1 MNFGYVKTMAITPRV
16 RVADVAFNKRAVL
29 RAVEE
34 AKDKCAAL
42 LALPELCLT
51 GYTCGDLFYSDVL
64 LSAAKRALKEIA
76 ESTAESAMLVFI
88 GLPVKKDGLIYN
100 CAAAVNRGR
109 VLAFVPKT
117 YIPNYGE
124 FYEKRYFAPCPEEN
138 GRLDFFGEQV
148 PFGKKVVLRAEGF
161 ENFTVAAE
169 ICEDLWALKPPSTE
183 HAAAGANI
191 IVNLSCSDETV
202 GKAEYRR
209 ALVSSHSA
217 KLVAG
222 YVYADSGEGEST
234 TDMVFAGNDFVAENG
249 RILSETEPFGDRPAF
264 AEIDVDFIAYE
275 RSKLYNYGYRR
286 EAGYE
291 EIPFVT
297 DDSVLLLTR
306 SYPKTPFVPEDEGE
320 LGSRAELILKMQ
332 AAGLKKR
339 IEHTGAKKAVV
350 GLSGGLD
357 STLAL
362 LVTVR
367 AMKEAGRDMS
377 DILGITMPCF
387 GTTERTLSNTVKLAR
402 ALKITLK
409 KIDISRSAERH
420 LKDIGHPLDVYDAAY
435 ENAQARERTQVLM
448 DVANS
453 VGGLVVGTGDLS
465 ELALGWATYNGDHM
479 SMYGVNASVPKTLVR
494 YLVAH
499 VAKKEGGRLKS
510 VLRAVLDTPVSPELL
525 PAENGEIAQKTEEI
539 VGPYVL
545 HDFFLYCFVRLG
557 FSPRKIFA
565 VAVKTFDGDFSPK
578 TILRWLTVFVRR
590 FFTQQFKRSCLP
602 DGVKIGS
609 VALSPRGDWRMPSD
623 ARAALWLAEL
633 EELEKTVN

>member
-1 MNFGYVKTMAITPRV
+1 M
-16 RVADVAFNKRAVL
+16 
-29 RAVEE
+29 
-34 AKDKCAAL
+34 
-42 LALPELCLT
+42 
-51 GYTCGDLFYSDVL
+51 
-64 LSAAKRALKEIA
+64 
-76 ESTAESAMLVFI
+76 
-88 GLPVKKDGLIYN
+88 
-100 CAAAVNRGR
+100 
-109 VLAFVPKT
+109 
-117 YIPNYGE
+117 
-124 FYEKRYFAPCPEEN
+124 
-138 GRLDFFGEQV
+138 
-148 PFGKKVVLRAEGF
+148 
-161 ENFTVAAE
+161 
-169 ICEDLWALKPPSTE
+169 
-183 HAAAGANI
+183 
-191 IVNLSCSDETV
+191 

-275 RSKLYNYGYRR
+275 RSRLYNYGYKR

-291 EIPFVT
+291 EIPFDT
-297 DDSVLLLTR
+297 DNSVLLLTR
-306 SYPKTPFVPEDEGE
+306 SYPKTPFVPEDKGE

-367 AMKEAGRDMS
+367 AMKDAGRDMS
-377 DILGITMPCF
+377 DILGVTMPCF

>member
-1 MNFGYVKTMAITPRV
+1 MNFGYVKTMAITPKV

-117 YIPNYGE
+117 YIPNYSE

-275 RSKLYNYGYRR
+275 RSRLYNYGYKR

-377 DILGITMPCF
+377 DILGVTMPCF

-479 SMYGVNASVPKTLVR
+479 SMYGVNCSIPKTLIKH
-494 YLVAH
+494 LVSYYS
-499 VAKKEGGRLKS
+499 KTTGNKLLKESLEDI
-510 VLRAVLDTPVSPELL
+510 LDTPVSPELL
-525 PAENGEIAQKTEEI
+525 PANGDEISQKTEDL
-539 VGPYVL
+539 VGPYEL
-545 HDFFLYCFVRLG
+545 HDFFLYNGIRWGFTPEKVFRL
-557 FSPRKIFA
+557 A
-565 VAVKTFDGDFSPK
+565 LYTFDGVYDRE
-578 TILRWLTVFVRR
+578 TILKWLKTFYRR
-590 FFTQQFKRSCLP
+590 FFSQQFKRSCLP
-602 DGVKIGS
+602 DGPKVGS
-609 VALSPRGDWRMPSD
+609 VTLSPRGDWRMPSD
-623 ARAALWLAEL
+623 ACATLWLSQIENL
-633 EELEKTVN
+633 K